1 MTRRIAALAL
11 LALVLGGNGGCAL
24 LTPGTDPADPVA
36 AEPAAPPAVVI
47 DIDAPD
53 ELKTLLERYLDLS
66 RLGTLGRG
74 RALSDTELT
83 RLIDAT
89 PAEVRAL
96 LETEGYFAPEVSIV
110 REPPTAIGAPERVRL
125 KLKPGPRTIVRRADF
140 EVEGALARAVDAGDP
155 LAQKTLDDLRSRW
168 PMKPGTPFRN
178 PAWASAKNTSLAQLR
193 AAGYASATWSG
204 TAVDIDAAEHRA
216 RLFVVADSGPLFRSG
231 DIDVDGLVMHDRETV
246 LNLADFR
253 RGTPVTETLLLD
265 FQDRMVKAGLF
276 ETVSITVDLDPEQ
289 ADAARI
295 LVRVTELSRHQLTVG
310 IGYSDSSG
318 ARVTLEHVYRRLL
331 GYPATL
337 RNKFEVAET
346 RQSWDGELSTHPDA
360 DLYRYLIGGSVEDL
374 VSSDDDV
381 LSQRLRIGRSRESP
395 RIDRFYFAEA
405 ERSVRETAESRT
417 SSVAYSLNY
426 HLVWRQLDNPLL
438 PTDGLTMS
446 LQGGVGTAHD
456 SSGANG
462 AFARAYARFTAYQ
475 PLGRN
480 WFGQARI
487 ELGNV
492 FVPGNVVVPD
502 ALRFRAGG
510 DESVRGYEYRSL
522 GPLDPSG
529 NVASGN
535 ALATASLE
543 LARPILASMP
553 SLWGAVFVDA
563 GNASVNFKDF
573 KAVVGSGIGVRWR
586 SPVGPLRVDWA
597 YAHELHSTRLHI
609 GVGIVF

>member
-1 MTRRIAALAL
+1 
-11 LALVLGGNGGCAL
+11 VLGGNGGCAL

-110 REPPTAIGAPERVRL
+110 REPPASVPARS
-125 KLKPGPRTIVRRADF
+125 A
-140 EVEGALARAVDAGDP
+140 EVEAGPARSSARRRRSRNALASGRCGDP
-155 LAQKTLDDLRSRW
+155 LAQKTLDELRSRW

-178 PAWASAKNTSLAQLR
+178 PAWASAKNSSLAQLR

-231 DIDVDGLVMHDRETV
+231 DIDVDGLAMHDRETV

-276 ETVSITVDLDPEQ
+276 ETVSITVDLDPEK

-318 ARVTLEHVYRRLL
+318 ARVTLEHVCRLSARPPAQQVRDRRD
-331 GYPATL
+331 P
-337 RNKFEVAET
+337 
-346 RQSWDGELSTHPDA
+346 A
-360 DLYRYLIGGSVEDL
+360 DLGWRTQRPPRHGLYRNLIGGSVE
-374 VSSDDDV
+374 
-381 LSQRLRIGRSRESP
+381 
-395 RIDRFYFAEA
+395 
-405 ERSVRETAESRT
+405 T
-417 SSVAYSLNY
+417 
-426 HLVWRQLDNPLL
+426 
-438 PTDGLTMS
+438 
-446 LQGGVGTAHD
+446 
-456 SSGANG
+456 
-462 AFARAYARFTAYQ
+462 
-475 PLGRN
+475 
-480 WFGQARI
+480 
-487 ELGNV
+487 
-492 FVPGNVVVPD
+492 
-502 ALRFRAGG
+502 
-510 DESVRGYEYRSL
+510 
-522 GPLDPSG
+522 
-529 NVASGN
+529 
-535 ALATASLE
+535 
-543 LARPILASMP
+543 
-553 SLWGAVFVDA
+553 
-563 GNASVNFKDF
+563 
-573 KAVVGSGIGVRWR
+573 
-586 SPVGPLRVDWA
+586 
-597 YAHELHSTRLHI
+597 
-609 GVGIVF
+609 